1 MTGVDAHRRVL
12 VEAQR
17 GPQVKFAAPAAQMAA
32 AKSPSGYTLVRG
44 TSFAAPIVAG
54 LLALNLR
61 APDKA
66 AADRAVMA
74 LAEQAV
80 HLGSPGPD
88 PVYGFGL
95 VGEALR
101 RQPVLTMLRAD

>member
-1 MTGVDAHRRVL
+1 M
-12 VEAQR
+12 
-17 GPQVKFAAPAAQMAA
+17 GPSARWHYGLQDMQSLRAFELFSRAQMAA

-54 LLALNLR
+54 LLALNLP

-74 LAEQAV
+74 LAQEAV

-88 PVYGFGL
+88 SVYGFGL

-101 RQPVLTMLRAD
+101 RQPVLTTLRAD